1 MNGSGI
7 EAGRCPFAATLL
19 RKDFGCDRAIEVV
32 RRGGPE
38 VGCTDTVACRRCER
52 LFDALKAVA
61 LPALGYEDDLATTP
75 HSVFVKIQFGGLLG
89 LQRLLGREVP
99 EIENVRILVE
109 ESEEPVGRPEA
120 MAAVVAD
127 IEAWRPRRRR

>member
-1 MNGSGI
+1 MSSAGI

-38 VGCTDTVACRRCER
+38 IGCTDALACQRCER

-61 LPALGYEDDLATTP
+61 LPALGHEDDLATTP

-89 LQRLLGREVP
+89 LQRLLGREAP

-109 ESEEPVGRPEA
+109 ESEQAGGRPEA
-120 MAAVVAD
+120 MAAVVSD
-127 IEAWRPRRRR
+127 IEVWRPRRRR